1 MIIVM
6 HLQIF
11 NTENQLYD
19 FQNLSVKFI
28 LEKNLEIS
36 QISFSNIF
44 LNNKKK
50 LSTYLKEV
58 VEMDAAVPQIK
69 ILFTYAWWISG
80 QALDDSII

>member
-36 QISFSNIF
+36 QISFSNIS
-44 LNNKKK
+44 LYNKKK

-69 ILFTYAWWISG
+69 ILFTYA
-80 QALDDSII
+80 